1 MGSGSKGVRAQG
13 YWISGSVSIYAD
25 LPDLVLCILN
35 VNVMHTHI
43 GLYRFICEIIL
54 QLYL

>member
-1 MGSGSKGVRAQG
+1 MGSGSKGVGAQG

-43 GLYRFICEIIL
+43 GIL
-54 QLYL
+54 IDVSVR

>member
-35 VNVMHTHI
+35 VNVMHTHT
-43 GLYRFICEIIL
+43 
-54 QLYL
+54 